1 MRTGRRDLAWLGGL
15 SLLLLVVFLW
25 PYLVDGDRFGVGPD
39 VPVYLWWTRVGASEG
54 LSAIGSRPGAPALAA
69 ALAGTLQLNAAAV
82 TAGLASA
89 LGVAV
94 GAAAAALVR
103 AAGGRGGGA
112 WILAGL
118 LAGVFSV
125 HLVAGYLANL
135 ILAVC
140 FLAAAAALAGERRT
154 WWAAAL
160 LLAGGGLAHPP
171 FLVHAI
177 VVLLI
182 AAVFAWRAGARDEA
196 RDIALSVAAGGLV
209 AGAGVLATIA
219 GPGPIAAQTSKDGYL
234 RRAGL
239 DAALVDAYRERFR
252 LRAARYVQWIAVPL
266 AILGTL
272 DTDGF
277 LRRFLGSWLAVMAVA
292 IPVGWITGW
301 FPPDRIVTF
310 GFAVPIGAAIGLV
323 WILRRHTRRPWVTR
337 VVVVVLAGWMVVGA
351 LLAWGRQRP
360 FVSAAEANL
369 ARAAMLRAEGISRS
383 EIPIVVLV
391 DDPDASATFLGAR
404 AANILR
410 AASAPN
416 RAEDVHVVVG
426 SITDFFA
433 GRPTVRGDPQY
444 DALARLTFE
453 DATEDLHTLV
463 LVLEPFYRGDDLGDT
478 SDLTELEPGLLSSRN
493 LPEFSVATGLEV
505 LGFGPSSPGGIAF
518 ATIGI
523 LVVLTVLGLGYARA
537 SFDDRTVVL
546 GTAPAFGAAS
556 LSLVALLLDRLGLRL
571 QDVPVAI
578 GASLLAGLGGLAVF
592 LLVQRQRSPRAPSEI
607 EA

>member
-1 MRTGRRDLAWLGGL
+1 MAI
-15 SLLLLVVFLW
+15 
-25 PYLVDGDRFGVGPD
+25 PFGVGPD

-54 LSAIGSRPGAPALAA
+54 LSMVGSRPGAPALAA
-69 ALAGTLQLNAAAV
+69 ALAGTLQLNVTAV

-89 LGVAV
+89 LGVAT

-103 AAGGRGGGA
+103 AAGSRAAPA
-112 WILAGL
+112 WMLAGL

-140 FLAAAAALAGERRT
+140 FLAAAAALAGPTRA
-154 WWAAAL
+154 WWAAGL
-160 LLAGGGLAHPP
+160 LLAGGGIAHPP

-177 VVLLI
+177 VVLLVTAI
-182 AAVFAWRAGARDEA
+182 LAWRAGARDEA

-219 GPGPIAAQTSKDGYL
+219 GPGPIAAETSKDGYL

-239 DAALVDAYRERFR
+239 DTTLVDTYRERFR

-272 DTDGF
+272 DADGF
-277 LRRFLGSWLAVMAVA
+277 LRRFIGSWLAVIAIA

-310 GFAVPIGAAIGLV
+310 GFAVPIGAAISLV
-323 WILRRHTRRPWVTR
+323 WILRRHHTHPWVTR
-337 VVVVVLAGWMVVGA
+337 VVVVVLAGWMIVGA
-351 LLAWGRQRP
+351 LLAWGRQAP
-360 FVSAAEANL
+360 FVSVREANV
-369 ARAAMLRAEGISRS
+369 ARAAMLRVSGSD
-383 EIPIVVLV
+383 IPIVVIV

-410 AASAPN
+410 AASAPD

-426 SITDFFA
+426 SVTDFFD
-433 GRPTVRGDPQY
+433 GRPTRRGDAQY

-453 DATEDLHTLV
+453 DATRDLHTLV
-463 LVLEPFYRGDDLGDT
+463 LVLEPFYRGDDLGDAT
-478 SDLTELEPGLLSSRN
+478 QLTELEPGLWSSQN
-493 LPEFSVATGLEV
+493 LPEFSVVGGPDV
-505 LGFGPSSPGGIAF
+505 LDFGPSSPGGIAL

-523 LVVLTVLGLGYARA
+523 LLVLTVLGLGYART
-537 SFDDRTVVL
+537 SFDDRAVVL

-556 LSLVALLLDRLGLRL
+556 LSLAALLLDRLGLRL
-571 QDVPVAI
+571 VEVPVALA
-578 GASLLAGLGGLAVF
+578 ASALAGFGGLALF
-592 LLVQRQRSPRAPSEI
+592 LVVQRQRDRRAP
-607 EA
+607 A

>member
-1 MRTGRRDLAWLGGL
+1 MRTDRRDLAWLGGL
-15 SLLLLVVFLW
+15 TAALLVVFVW
-25 PYLVDGDRFGVGPD
+25 PYLIDGYPFGVGPD

-54 LSAIGSRPGAPALAA
+54 LSMMGSRPGAPALAA
-69 ALAGTLQLNAAAV
+69 ALAGTLQLNVTAV

-89 LGVAV
+89 LGVATGV
-94 GAAAAALVR
+94 AAAALVR
-103 AAGGRGGGA
+103 AAGSRAAPA
-112 WILAGL
+112 WMLAGL

-140 FLAAAAALAGERRT
+140 FLAAAAALAGPTRA
-154 WWAAAL
+154 WWAAGL
-160 LLAGGGLAHPP
+160 LLAGGGIAHPP

-177 VVLLI
+177 VVLLVTAI
-182 AAVFAWRAGARDEA
+182 LAWRAGARDEA

-219 GPGPIAAQTSKDGYL
+219 GPGPIAGETSKDGYL

-239 DAALVDAYRERFR
+239 DTTLVDAYRERFR

-272 DTDGF
+272 DADGF
-277 LRRFLGSWLAVMAVA
+277 LRRFIGSWLAVIAIA

-310 GFAVPIGAAIGLV
+310 GFAVPIGAAISLV
-323 WILRRHTRRPWVTR
+323 WILRRHHTHPWVTR
-337 VVVVVLAGWMVVGA
+337 VVVVVLAGWMIVGA
-351 LLAWGRQRP
+351 LLAWGRQAP
-360 FVSAAEANL
+360 FVSVREANV
-369 ARAAMLRAEGISRS
+369 ARAAMLRVSGSD
-383 EIPIVVLV
+383 IPIVVIV

-410 AASAPN
+410 AASAPD

-426 SITDFFA
+426 SVTDFFD
-433 GRPTVRGDPQY
+433 GRPTRRGDAQY

-453 DATEDLHTLV
+453 DATRDLHTLV
-463 LVLEPFYRGDDLGDT
+463 LVLEPFYRGDDLGDAT
-478 SDLTELEPGLLSSRN
+478 QLTELEPGLWSSQN
-493 LPEFSVATGLEV
+493 LPEFSLVGGPDV
-505 LGFGPSSPGGIAF
+505 LDFGPSSPGGIAL

-523 LVVLTVLGLGYARA
+523 LLVLDVLGLGYART
-537 SFDDRTVVL
+537 SFDDRAVVL
-546 GTAPAFGAAS
+546 GTAPAFGTAS
-556 LSLVALLLDRLGLRL
+556 LSLAALLLDRLGLRL
-571 QDVPVAI
+571 VEVPVALA
-578 GASLLAGLGGLAVF
+578 ASALAGFGGLALF
-592 LLVQRQRSPRAPSEI
+592 LVVQRQRDRRAP
-607 EA
+607 A

>member
-1 MRTGRRDLAWLGGL
+1 VDVRTGRRDLAWLGGTVVV
-15 SLLLLVVFLW
+15 LLVVFLW
-25 PYLVDGDRFGVGPD
+25 PYVVDGYRFGVGPD

-54 LSAIGSRPGAPALAA
+54 MSAIGSRPGAPALAA

-82 TAGLASA
+82 TAGLAAA
-89 LGVAV
+89 LGVGV

-103 AAGGRGGGA
+103 AAGGRAGA
-112 WILAGL
+112 AWVFAGL

-135 ILAVC
+135 VLAVC
-140 FLAAAAALAGERRT
+140 FLAAAAALAGPRRA

-160 LLAGGGLAHPP
+160 LLAGGGIAHLP

-177 VVLLI
+177 VVLVV
-182 AAVFAWRAGARDEA
+182 AAILAWRAGARDEA

-219 GPGPIAAQTSKDGYL
+219 GPGPIAKETSKDAYL

-239 DAALVDAYRERFR
+239 DEALVDAYRERFR

-272 DTDGF
+272 DADGF

-292 IPVGWITGW
+292 IPLGWITGW

-310 GFAVPIGAAIGLV
+310 GFAVPIGAAIRLV
-323 WILRRHTRRPWVTR
+323 WILRRHTNRPWVTR
-337 VVVVVLAGWMVVGA
+337 VVVVALAGWMIVGA

-360 FVSAAEANL
+360 FVSAGEANL
-369 ARAAMLRAEGISRS
+369 ARAAMLRADRHQ
-383 EIPIVVLV
+383 PIVVLV

-410 AASAPN
+410 VASAPD
-416 RAEDVHVVVG
+416 RVEDVHVVVG
-426 SITDFFA
+426 SVTDFFE
-433 GRPTVRGDPQY
+433 GRPTKRGDPQY

-453 DATEDLHTLV
+453 DATRDLHAQV
-463 LVLEPFYRGDDLGDT
+463 LVLEPFYRGTDLGDAREL
-478 SDLTELEPGLLSSRN
+478 SELEPGLWSSLR
-493 LPEFSVATGLEV
+493 LPEVTVVAGSEV
-505 LGFGPSSPGGIAF
+505 LAFGPSSPSGIAV

-523 LVVLTVLGLGYARA
+523 LVALTVLGLGYARA
-537 SFDDRTVVL
+537 SFDDRAVVL
-546 GTAPAFGAAS
+546 GTAPALGAAS

-571 QDVPVAI
+571 QEVPVALA
-578 GASLLAGLGGLAVF
+578 ASALAGLGGLAVF
-592 LLVQRQRSPRAPSEI
+592 LVVQRQRSSRAPSEV